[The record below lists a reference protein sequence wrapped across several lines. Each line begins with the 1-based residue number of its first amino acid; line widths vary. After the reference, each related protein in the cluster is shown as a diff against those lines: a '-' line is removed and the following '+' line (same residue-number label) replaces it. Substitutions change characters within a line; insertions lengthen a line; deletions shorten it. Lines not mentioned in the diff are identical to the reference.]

1 MVLEVAVVRLDADFV
16 LEVGGRMSDYIWL
29 GILAIVVV
37 EGSLGVVEG
46 VVVMVGVV
54 VACEG

>member
-1 MVLEVAVVRLDADFV
+1 MLIVHLRWG
-16 LEVGGRMSDYIWL
+16 VGVSNYIWL

>member
-1 MVLEVAVVRLDADFV
+1 MTIVVV
-16 LEVGGRMSDYIWL
+16 EGSL
-29 GILAIVVV
+29 GVLAIVVV